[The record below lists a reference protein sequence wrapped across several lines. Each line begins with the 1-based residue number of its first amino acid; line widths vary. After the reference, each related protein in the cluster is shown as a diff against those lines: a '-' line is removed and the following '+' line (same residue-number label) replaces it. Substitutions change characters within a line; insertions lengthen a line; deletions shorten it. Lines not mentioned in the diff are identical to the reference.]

1 LPMVQT
7 GRHKSSNYLTEAT
20 SFKQAGSMASV
31 APPAGET
38 EEPIQAIRHFNR
50 FYTGQIGVLQ
60 KGLLESPYSLTEVRL
75 LYELAHRGGVTATEL
90 SHELA
95 LDAGYLSRMLKKFDK
110 RGWISRQPVSADRR
124 QTLLALS
131 AKGSATLRPLEERSN
146 QQVQQ
151 MLARISGD
159 ARQQLV
165 HAMRHI
171 EQILAPAS
179 ATREPYLLRTHQPG
193 DVGWIVYRHGVLY
206 AEEYHYDERFEAKV
220 AEIVARFIHDFDA
233 RRDRCWIA
241 EKGGERVGSVLL
253 VHQSTTVARLRVL
266 LVEPSARGLGIGRRL
281 VQECVRFA
289 RQVGY
294 KKIVLWTQSELKGA
308 RKIYEQANFQL
319 IKKEPHRSWG
329 REDLVA
335 ETWELK
341 L

>member
-1 LPMVQT
+1 MLESN
-7 GRHKSSNYLTEAT
+7 KSSNYLTEAT

-75 LYELAHRGGVTATEL
+75 LYELAHRRSVTATGL
-90 SHELA
+90 AHELG
-95 LDAGYLSRMLKKFDK
+95 LDAGYLSRMLNKFDQ
-110 RGWISRQPVSADRR
+110 RGWINRQPVSADRR

-151 MLARISGD
+151 MLAGIPCH
-159 ARQQLV
+159 AQQQLV

-171 EQILAPAS
+171 EQILAPVSDA
-179 ATREPYLLRTHQPG
+179 REPYLLRTHQPG
-193 DVGWIVYRHGVLY
+193 DAGWIVYRHGVLY

-220 AEIVARFIHDFDA
+220 AEIMAKFIQHFDA

-253 VHQSTTVARLRVL
+253 VHQSTTVAKLRVL
-266 LVEPSARGLGIGRRL
+266 LVEPSARGLGIGKRL
-281 VQECVRFA
+281 VQECVRFG

-308 RKIYEQANFQL
+308 RKIYEQANFQR

>member
-1 LPMVQT
+1 
-7 GRHKSSNYLTEAT
+7 
-20 SFKQAGSMASV
+20 MASA
-31 APPAGET
+31 APLPREAED
-38 EEPIQAIRHFNR
+38 PIQAIRHFNR
-50 FYTGQIGVLQ
+50 FYTSQIGVLQ

-75 LYELAHRGGVTATEL
+75 LYELAHRPNVTATDL
-90 SHELA
+90 ARELA
-95 LDAGYLSRMLKKFDK
+95 LDAGYLSRMLNKFDK

-151 MLARISGD
+151 MLARISYD

-165 HAMRHI
+165 HAMLHI

-179 ATREPYLLRTHQPG
+179 DAREPYLLRTHQPG
-193 DVGWIVYRHGVLY
+193 DVGWLVYRHGVLY

-220 AEIVARFIHDFDA
+220 AEIMAKFIEDFDV
-233 RRDRCWIA
+233 RRDRFWIA

-266 LVEPSARGLGIGRRL
+266 LVEPSARGLGIGKRL
-281 VQECVRFA
+281 VQECIRFA

-294 KKIVLWTQSELKGA
+294 KKIVLWTQSELTGA
-308 RKIYEQANFQL
+308 RKIYEHAGFLL
-319 IKKEPHRSWG
+319 IQEEPHSSWG